1 MNISRVLG
9 VFMLAVAAQPGA
21 AFAADAA
28 PTLTIHAQAF
38 QPGSITIPAGQR
50 VKIMVDNKDALPAEF
65 ESSDF
70 SVEQVIPGGTALPVY
85 IPPLK
90 PGSYRFFNDFH
101 PSSIGTLVVR
111 AR

>member
-1 MNISRVLG
+1 MNMSKLVP
-9 VFMLAVAAQPGA
+9 VFVLAVAAWPA
-21 AFAADAA
+21 AALAADAA
-28 PTLTIHAQAF
+28 PTLTIRAQAF
-38 QPGSITIPAGQR
+38 QPGSITIPAGKR
-50 VKIMVDNKDALPAEF
+50 VKIMVDNKDTLPAEF

-85 IPPLK
+85 LPPLK

>member
-1 MNISRVLG
+1 MNMSRVSAVL
-9 VFMLAVAAQPGA
+9 VLAAAAWPAA

-28 PTLTIHAQAF
+28 PTLTIRAQAF
-38 QPGSITIPAGQR
+38 QPGSITIPAGKR
-50 VKIMVDNKDALPAEF
+50 VKIVVDNRDALPAEF

-90 PGSYRFFNDFH
+90 PGSYSFFNDFH
-101 PSSIGTLVVR
+101 PSSTGTLVVR